1 MPIACLFA
9 GLFADGGLDSLAC
22 DAVLA
27 ELNYGQPTLSRSYI
41 NNQIS
46 HSHYF
51 FPAFLYVL
59 SMSLFEVS

>member
-9 GLFADGGLDSLAC
+9 GLFADGGLDSL
-22 DAVLA
+22 AVLA